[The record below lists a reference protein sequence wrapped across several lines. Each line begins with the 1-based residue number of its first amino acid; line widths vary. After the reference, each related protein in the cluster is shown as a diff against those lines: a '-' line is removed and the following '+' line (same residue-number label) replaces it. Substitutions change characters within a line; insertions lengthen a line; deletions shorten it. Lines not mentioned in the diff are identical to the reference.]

1 MSTTI
6 TTENLMYHASP
17 LNGMGASEWTRGGAR
32 KGVNGIRREIGL
44 IMFDATQI
52 AAALTGQHTLPAAQL
67 QLTRDA
73 SYGTQNVDISIA
85 PAYVEVV
92 GGAMTYA
99 DCLDLAM
106 RRYHHLAVVGAE
118 PQIPLPGA
126 WLRLLKEGL
135 INAVFL
141 YQEDGEGTNGYVRF
155 TGDAKL
161 VLDVDAAY
169 QTPVWT
175 RSIGTGDEIS
185 GLICSHV
192 ADLKELEYYADLRNG
207 TATGLNLGDTC
218 DYADW
223 YEIIMALRTAIDP
236 ERAWCTV
243 TDDDLPKAEVINE
256 LRNALE
262 EAPGGQT
269 KQMVVTEYGRA
280 LVSFSVTDR
289 EVNYNETLS
298 WQGALPPSSG
308 RRWIYE
314 YGQGVKTKVWYHRFG
329 YWELL
334 GLLEGQNVSSAKLRL
349 KRTEGS
355 EGPVYLHPLISDD
368 LAGKRR
374 TLNDTMNRTI
384 NCGQVTAVAGE
395 TVEVELS
402 SELIE
407 HMTSADPNVQTW
419 YGVGIYDKDVNAMF
433 DASATLIINDT

>member
-44 IMFDATQI
+44 IMFDAAQI

-135 INAVFL
+135 INAFIL
-141 YQEDGEGTNGYVRF
+141 YREDGEGTDGYARF
-155 TGDAKL
+155 TGEAQL

-223 YEIIMALRTAIDP
+223 YEIIMALRSAIDP
-236 ERAWCTV
+236 DRDWCTV

-262 EAPGGQT
+262 EMPGGQT
-269 KQMVVTEYGRA
+269 KQMVVTKYGRA
-280 LVSFSVTDR
+280 LYSFTAKDG
-289 EVNYNETLS
+289 EVNYNVDYLR
-298 WQGALPPSSG
+298 WQGGYRPESG
-308 RRWIYE
+308 KSWRYE
-314 YGQGVKTKVWYHRFG
+314 YPAGIGVKTKMFYHRFG
-329 YWELL
+329 YWELRNL
-334 GLLEGQNVSSAKLRL
+334 VAGESTINNAKLRL
-349 KRTEGS
+349 KLAAGS
-355 EGPVYLHPLISDD
+355 GTVVLHPLLRGD
-368 LAGKRR
+368 LAGATAR
-374 TLNDTMNRTI
+374 LNDVMDRTI
-384 NCGQVTAVAGE
+384 ICGQTTAVAGE
-395 TVEVELS
+395 TADVVLTQECRTKLLS
-402 SELIE
+402 G
-407 HMTSADPNVQTW
+407 VW
-419 YGVGIYDKDVNAMF
+419 YGVGVYDKDVSAEY
-433 DASATLIINDT
+433 DTSATLIINDT